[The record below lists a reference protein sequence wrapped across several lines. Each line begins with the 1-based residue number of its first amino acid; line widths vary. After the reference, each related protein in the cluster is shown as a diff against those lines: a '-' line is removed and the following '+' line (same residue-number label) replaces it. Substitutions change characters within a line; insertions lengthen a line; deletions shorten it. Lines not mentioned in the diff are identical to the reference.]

1 MSDSD
6 SDSDFGDFAGV
17 SKGEAA
23 VPEILSPQEQL
34 DRALGQ
40 REKIQYVNQ
49 SHSLDELIKDERP
62 RVVYDH
68 LVLLET
74 QLRPFSWRDSK
85 LRSLLLQTLQ
95 ISDEPD
101 LPKARKPLDSSLY
114 SQLKP
119 RLGEEGVDY
128 AALLSQVCGDKLS
141 VNDKSSVQRVEILEA
156 KDLEQLDT
164 EALRHVHD
172 NLLDAVLAVCQEIG
186 GTAAVRSELE
196 ADKSMYEGLVTNLV
210 GHTQRLRRDE
220 IADFNKKH
228 KRGSKYGKFKWVR

>member
-17 SKGEAA
+17 PEEESP
-23 VPEILSPQEQL
+23 VPEILSPVEQL

-40 REKIQYVNQ
+40 REEIQYVNQ
-49 SHSLDELIKDERP
+49 PHSLDELIKGERP
-62 RVVYDH
+62 RVVYEH

-74 QLRPFSWRDSK
+74 QLRPFSWRNSK

-95 ISDEPD
+95 IADEPE
-101 LPKARKPLDSSLY
+101 LPKAHKPLDSFLY
-114 SQLKP
+114 SQLEP
-119 RLGEEGVDY
+119 RLGEEGLDY
-128 AALLSQVCGDKLS
+128 AAFLSRVCGDKFS
-141 VNDKSSVQRVEILEA
+141 ANNKSPVQKIESLEA

-164 EALRHVHD
+164 EALRRTHD
-172 NLLDAVLAVCQEIG
+172 ELLDAVLAVCQEIG

-228 KRGSKYGKFKWVR
+228 RRGSKYGKFKWVR